1 MKKLSVKKTV
11 RVLVGI
17 LIALLIL
24 EYTADFARESMARHA
39 VQKYVNTHYSDMD
52 LTYNS
57 VTYSKFHDQ
66 YYVTY
71 VNENG
76 QMYNFFLL
84 SPLFPTSVSH
94 DPLEGM
100 DETM

>member
-1 MKKLSVKKTV
+1 MKKINIKKTLQLLAAIAV
-11 RVLVGI
+11 
-17 LIALLIL
+17 ALLIL
-24 EYTADFARESMARHA
+24 EYSCIFARESMARIT
-39 VQKYVNTHYSDMD
+39 VQKYVDTHYSTMD

-71 VNENG
+71 VSENG

-84 SPLFPTSVSH
+84 HSWFPTSVSH
-94 DPLEGM
+94 DPLVGVA
-100 DETM
+100 